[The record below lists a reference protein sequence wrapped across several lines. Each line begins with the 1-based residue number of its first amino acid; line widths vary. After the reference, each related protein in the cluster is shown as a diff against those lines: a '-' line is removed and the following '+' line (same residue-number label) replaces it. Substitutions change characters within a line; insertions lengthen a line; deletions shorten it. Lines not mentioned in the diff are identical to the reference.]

1 MKNRALFSSALILS
15 MVGGATPGIAKRPPP
30 PPPPVTL
37 PPPPLPVS
45 GVDPAVL
52 SAVDR
57 FNAVRAQP
65 LWFSQSMPT
74 PAALALLAR
83 VKTSDIDGY
92 RDGPG
97 MAARIEAALALPG
110 RTRDADRMLSAAYLM
125 MVHALAGPSKGLR
138 YADEGARPI
147 LDSDDRLLALAAQA
161 PDLDAHLRS
170 AFRRTDIYERLR
182 ATALSAARLPDG
194 RLDPRLA
201 ANLDRARLIP
211 PTGRVLVVNP
221 AAAELL
227 MIEDG
232 RIADRMRVVVGLRE
246 TPTYPMASML
256 RAVTV
261 NPYWNVPSD
270 LVQKILAPRIASQ
283 GLAYLKRARYEVVD
297 SFGRDA
303 VVMPASSVDWPAVSR
318 GTAKVQVRQLPG
330 PYNSMGRLKFGFE
343 NELGIYLHDTP
354 NKPQFAEADRVHS
367 NGCIRLEDAPRLAR
381 WLLGRD
387 PEASGDH
394 GDELVAI
401 GTPVPLYISYLTAQ
415 PSAGGVQWL
424 PDIYGYDPR
433 VPGMAPPPPPA
444 APAVET
450 PVMVDPLAP
459 TEQT

>member
-1 MKNRALFSSALILS
+1 M
-15 MVGGATPGIAKRPPP
+15 
-30 PPPPVTL
+30 L
-37 PPPPLPVS
+37 PPPPLPVT
-45 GVDPAVL
+45 GADPAVL

-57 FNAVRAQP
+57 FNAARGQP
-65 LWFSQSMPT
+65 LWFSQAVPT

-83 VKTSDIDGY
+83 LKTSDIDGY

-97 MAARIEAALALPG
+97 MAARIEAALAMPG
-110 RTRDADRMLSAAYLM
+110 RSGDADRMFSAAYLM
-125 MVHALAGPSKGLR
+125 MIHALGDPSKGLR
-138 YADEGARPI
+138 YADEGARPT

-161 PDLDAHLRS
+161 PDLDAHMRS
-170 AFRRTDIYERLR
+170 AFRRSDMYEQLR
-182 ATALSAARLPDG
+182 AAALSAGRLPDG

-221 AAAELL
+221 PAAEIL

-232 RIADRMRVVVGLRE
+232 RIADRMRVVVGVRE

-261 NPYWNVPSD
+261 NPYWNVPTD
-270 LVQKILAPRIASQ
+270 LVQKIVAPRVKSQ
-283 GLAYLKRARYEVVD
+283 GLGYLKRARYEVVD

-303 VVMPASSVDWPAVSR
+303 NVLQASDIDWPAVSK
-318 GTAKVQVRQLPG
+318 GTVKVQVRQLPG

-401 GTPVPLYISYLTAQ
+401 SSPVPLYISYLTAQ
-415 PSAGGVQWL
+415 PSAAGVQWL

-433 VPGMAPPPPPA
+433 MPGMAPPPEPA
-444 APAVET
+444 TPSVET

-459 TEQT
+459 VDQS